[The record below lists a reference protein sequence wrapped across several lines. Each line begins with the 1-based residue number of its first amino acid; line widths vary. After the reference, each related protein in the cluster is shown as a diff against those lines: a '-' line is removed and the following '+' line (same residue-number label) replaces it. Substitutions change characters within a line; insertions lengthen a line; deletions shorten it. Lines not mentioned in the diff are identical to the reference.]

1 MAKILIVED
10 DGLVAQHMAQT
21 LREAGHTPVLAADE
35 RSALQEVADRP
46 DVILLDL
53 GLSGLSGETLL
64 TQLKSHLDIAPIPVL
79 VVAKKRDAA
88 APLRDFTPG
97 WVVDILPKPVSS
109 AQLRQAVEAVLAKHQ
124 EGETEET
131 LEKIHEQQCQ
141 LIQRLI
147 VEGSDAL
154 VFQTCRR
161 LSSDR
166 TRGRGSRSGDALSW
180 TEITQWAKHEGLLDA
195 EQAKL
200 LRRMPATRL
209 EVLQKGVA

>member
-10 DGLVAQHMAQT
+10 DGPVARHMAQT
-21 LREAGHTPVLAADE
+21 LREAGHTLVLAADK

-64 TQLKSHLDIAPIPVL
+64 TQLKNQPDLAPIPVL
-79 VVAKKRDAA
+79 VVTGKRDAA
-88 APLRDFTPG
+88 APLRASAPG
-97 WVVDILPKPVSS
+97 WVLDILLKPVSS
-109 AQLRQAVEAVLAKHQ
+109 AQLRQAVEAVLARQQ

-131 LEKIHEQQCQ
+131 LEKIHEQQFQ

-154 VFQTCRR
+154 VFQTCYR

-166 TRGRGSRSGDALSW
+166 MRGRGSLSGNALSW
-180 TEITQWAKHEGLLDA
+180 TEITEWAKHEGLLDA
-195 EQAKL
+195 EQARL
-200 LRRMPATRL
+200 LRRMPATRPQA
-209 EVLQKGVA
+209 LQKGAA